1 MKKLEKFKKFLEEK
15 VILSAVMCILLALVL
30 ITATYAW
37 YTLNNT
43 PKMYGLEL
51 STGGAGGLIVAIEPG
66 GPDIMSGEYYNQYSN
81 RFEEPAQFNDKDGN
95 LIAMI
100 PINLGSFENIEEGLI
115 APGAYGPLP
124 FYITSQSASIRSY
137 EIKVQFVYEPS
148 ETETADMTDDEKQA
162 LQEKA
167 KYVEDM
173 IMDHFTI
180 YQKQYEDAEGIVR
193 FENPLE
199 FYEEEADSV
208 IAARGNLTVN
218 VEEPVELWWVWNY
231 ELTDIPEYW
240 NIARF
245 TDDIEDGGFGFE
257 LSVDENGKAINEIE
271 TRKAIRKYD
280 EEDTELGNYLDDIY
294 FNVYVVG
301 SPTVVH

>member
-51 STGGAGGLIVAIEPG
+51 STGGAGGLIVAIESG
-66 GPDIMSGEYYNQYSN
+66 GEDIMSARDLETI
-81 RFEEPAQFNDKDGN
+81 EEDGKV
-95 LIAMI
+95 IAMI
-100 PINLGSFENIEEGLI
+100 PINLGEFENIESERI

-124 FYITSQSASIRSY
+124 FYITSLSPSIRSY
-137 EIKVQFVYEPS
+137 ELKVQFVYEPS

-167 KYVEDM
+167 KYVEGM

-193 FENPLE
+193 FKNPLE

-257 LSVDENGKAINEIE
+257 LSVDENGKALNEIE